1 MFAVTIYAP
10 RMKRSNFVVVP
21 WYNRHEWERTYQN
34 LFSSSAEDQ
43 SAGLG
48 SVAAWRSRLYSH
60 LPRAIEATAALV
72 RAQLSD
78 SRLQSGTSDAGR
90 LSPEELS
97 SLYALAIV
105 RFVGDIVEP
114 VRGVKNI
121 SAKEAAFQ
129 LGIPDWILELRHA
142 SAHGSVCGS
151 ASLGVLRSAASLL
164 LQWLR
169 LHHWEP
175 QRDTLVATEAAA
187 AALRSTGSKDD
198 DGEPACCSPALVRQT
213 LDSWLLASIKPK
225 RKCSRREM
233 DELQKK
239 RQVCLNQIA
248 AFAEEDS
255 DLVVDMLITGG
266 DYLLPSRESLEEL
279 CPSLKLS
286 LPSSM
291 DGSPCRLPRVLADRW
306 DPLLAT
312 LQPHVLQK
320 LAERFLSQPRNA
332 RRSDEE
338 ESLRRYLS
346 VAWLGH
352 LLAGRRERSGQSSGA
367 ADGSDQSSGSASSP
381 SKLNVTRLLKAAMDN
396 PMEYSTK
403 AITLL
408 SRHMWPLLSEAEL
421 SHLTALAAIQG
432 GLMVGRRWD
441 GSDRMEENDGAE
453 EALDDEE
460 AGGEGSYVPFT
471 VEDFQGSE
479 DGFEEP
485 AWKLPRT
492 PMEWSDTPIGALPG
506 SPADRLDLSLDFKQ
520 LRPVGAPRPEE
531 ARLGSEQASA
541 EASVNNEDA
550 QMPSLADQLEL
561 ISQNV
566 QLFVA

>member
-1 MFAVTIYAP
+1 MLAVTIYAP

-78 SRLQSGTSDAGR
+78 SCLQSGTSDAGR

-142 SAHGSVCGS
+142 SAHGSVCGA

-198 DGEPACCSPALVRQT
+198 DGEPACCSPAQVRQT

-255 DLVVDMLITGG
+255 DLIVDMLITGG

-279 CPSLKLS
+279 CPNLKLS
-286 LPSSM
+286 LPSST

-352 LLAGRRERSGQSSGA
+352 LLAGRRERSGPSSGA
-367 ADGSDQSSGSASSP
+367 TDGSDQSSGSASTP

-453 EALDDEE
+453 EGLDDEE

-520 LRPVGAPRPEE
+520 LRPVGAAPRPEE

-541 EASVNNEDA
+541 EAGVNEDA
-550 QMPSLADQLEL
+550 QLPSLADQLEL